1 MNNGD
6 RQLMNNR
13 FNTIVRLDDAILSI
27 EVVRERLIDMACTRS
42 LDRRLDTLLMQ
53 LENLRVDIM
62 QADLPGEQVH
72 PDEE

>member
-1 MNNGD
+1 MT
-6 RQLMNNR
+6 NNR
-13 FNTIVRLDDAILSI
+13 FNAIVRLDDAILSI

-42 LDRRLDTLLMQ
+42 MDRRIDNLIED
-53 LENLRVDIM
+53 LESLRVDIL

>member
-1 MNNGD
+1 
-6 RQLMNNR
+6 MNNR

-53 LENLRVDIM
+53 LEDLRVDIM

>member
-53 LENLRVDIM
+53 LEDLRVDIM